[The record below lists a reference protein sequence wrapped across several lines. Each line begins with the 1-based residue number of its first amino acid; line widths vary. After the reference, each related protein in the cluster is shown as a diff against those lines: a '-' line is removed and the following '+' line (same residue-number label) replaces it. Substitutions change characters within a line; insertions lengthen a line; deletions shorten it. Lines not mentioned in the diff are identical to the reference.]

1 MRIDLHIH
9 TKTCSDGNL
18 SIEEVF
24 QEAKKRNID
33 LMSITDHDSIDC
45 QEGAIA
51 LAKEYGI
58 TYITGVELN
67 VTFQYNN
74 GENIASSPIAP
85 RSISLDF
92 LGYQYDIGNQALKNK
107 LQLIRE
113 HRETRARQI
122 LERLNVEFDKEN
134 IPRFTEED
142 LKKIQARVDGAFGRP
157 HIANYLIEK
166 GIVRTQQEAFDKY
179 LVKCDVAKY
188 PLSLA
193 EASELIRNAG
203 GILIHAHP
211 NDPNGTSLVSITP
224 DLDGQARI
232 IEEYMLEY
240 IDGIECWHSRHDAKT
255 TAFYIEFAKKHG
267 LLMTGGS
274 DCHQKPTLM
283 GTLDIPD
290 WVAAQFRWWKRDLN
304 KG

>member
-1 MRIDLHIH
+1 MKIDLHIH
-9 TKTCSDGNL
+9 TKTGSDGNL
-18 SIEEVF
+18 SIEEIF
-24 QEAKKRNID
+24 KEAKRRNID

-45 QEGAIA
+45 QERAIA
-51 LAKEYGI
+51 LAREYDI
-58 TYITGVELN
+58 AYIPGVELN
-67 VTFQYNN
+67 VTFQYLD
-74 GENIASSPIAP
+74 

-92 LGYQYDIGNQALKNK
+92 LGYRYDISNQALKNK

-113 HRETRARQI
+113 HREIRARQI
-122 LERLNVEFDKEN
+122 LQKLNAEFDKEN
-134 IPRFTEED
+134 IERFTEAD
-142 LKKIQARVDGAFGRP
+142 LKKIQASVDGAFGRP

-166 GIVRTQQEAFDKY
+166 GIVRDMQEAFDKY

-193 EASELIRNAG
+193 EASELTRNAG

-224 DLDGQARI
+224 DLEEQARI

-240 IDGIECWHSRHDAKT
+240 IDGVECWHPRHDAKT
-255 TAFYIEFAKKHG
+255 TAYYIKFAKKHG
-267 LLMTGGS
+267 LVITGGS
-274 DCHQKPTLM
+274 DCHQKPLLM

-290 WVAAQFRWWKRDLN
+290 WVALQFSH
-304 KG
+304 